1 MNSYLDYT
9 ICNRGTNIFNANAGH
24 HNLNHGYRS
33 SLSSNSC
40 STSDS
45 FVSDGRLVGGS
56 SVHQTSS
63 HPVHQSQLHHIDLQF
78 GPTGNSVYGSPTGP
92 NLDYGPHQ
100 YALIHEQERGF
111 IQSPGIPVSAIGTNM
126 PPLAEGNSEPLAEG
140 NSEPG
145 SAPSSQYL
153 HFCSGEQGQPE
164 YLESIYSRLV
174 PFQYSDKDSD
184 DFNADLTSKTFDW
197 MKVKRNPPK
206 TVSEY
211 GVLGQQNVIRTNFN
225 TKQLTELE
233 KEFHFNKY
241 LTRAR
246 RVEVAAILELN
257 ETQVKIWF
265 QNRRMKQK
273 KREKAGTVF
282 RNTAVPANDL
292 GEITPSPDV
301 SPSSKTA

>member
-9 ICNRGTNIFNANAGH
+9 ICNRGTNIFNANAGYH
-24 HNLNHGYRS
+24 HLNHGYMS

-40 STSDS
+40 ATSDS
-45 FVSDGRLVGGS
+45 LVSDGRLVGGS

-63 HPVHQSQLHHIDLQF
+63 HPLHQPQLHHIDLQF
-78 GPTGNSVYGSPTGP
+78 GSTGNSVYGSPTGP

-126 PPLAEGNSEPLAEG
+126 PPLAEGNSEP
-140 NSEPG
+140 G

-153 HFCSGEQGQPE
+153 HFCSGEQGQQE

-174 PFQYSDKDSD
+174 PSQYSDKDSD

-206 TVSEY
+206 TGLL
-211 GVLGQQNVIRTNFN
+211 GVGHGH
-225 TKQLTELE
+225 K
-233 KEFHFNKY
+233 
-241 LTRAR
+241 
-246 RVEVAAILELN
+246 
-257 ETQVKIWF
+257 
-265 QNRRMKQK
+265 
-273 KREKAGTVF
+273 
-282 RNTAVPANDL
+282 
-292 GEITPSPDV
+292 
-301 SPSSKTA
+301 